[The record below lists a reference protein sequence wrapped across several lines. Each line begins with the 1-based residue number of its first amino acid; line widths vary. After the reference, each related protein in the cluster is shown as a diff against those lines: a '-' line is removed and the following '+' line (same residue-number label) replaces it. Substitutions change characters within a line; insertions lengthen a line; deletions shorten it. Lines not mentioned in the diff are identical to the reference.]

1 MTAKLRL
8 RLRPS
13 ELVNKF
19 TISEVYKLLL
29 QVHYCT
35 ALGGLKK
42 MRFYGFAV
50 AVGVITLGACAGGEK
65 SPADTT
71 HVAVDTSAATTT
83 TTTTSP
89 AGGATATTGGAATA
103 APITGKTITVNMV
116 GDAKGYRFEPANVSV
131 KQGDG
136 IKFVVVSGGPHNVA
150 FDPAT
155 VPADSK
161 SQLDANMGTDKMAE
175 LSSAMKTNA
184 GESVTVSFAN
194 IKPGQYPYHCV
205 PHLAL
210 GMKGVITVQ

>member
-1 MTAKLRL
+1 
-8 RLRPS
+8 
-13 ELVNKF
+13 
-19 TISEVYKLLL
+19 
-29 QVHYCT
+29 
-35 ALGGLKK
+35 

-50 AVGVITLGACAGGEK
+50 AVGVISLGACAGGEK

-83 TTTTSP
+83 TTTPGGTSS
-89 AGGATATTGGAATA
+89 TTGTTGAASA
-103 APITGKTITVNMV
+103 APITGKTHTVNMV
-116 GDAKGYRFEPANVSV
+116 GDAKGYRFEPANITV

-155 VPADSK
+155 IPADAK
-161 SQLDANMGTDKMAE
+161 PQLDANMGSDKMGE
-175 LSSAMKTNA
+175 LSSALKTNN
-184 GESVTVSFAN
+184 GESVTVSLGN
-194 IKPGQYPYHCV
+194 IKPGQYPYDCT